1 MDEPGHNQK
10 SVTSGSVARYT
21 LVVLGILAVTL
32 FIWQIK
38 NALLMA
44 FAGIILAIILGG
56 LAAIIQKYTPL
67 NRTWSLVSVG
77 TILLIVIAGF
87 GFLFGAQIASEFEEL
102 TRKLPQQISE
112 LRDTVREWPLGEQLV
127 GSGNGADS
135 ESGENNGNAE
145 NDGNGDSE
153 EEEESDMPEGAGG
166 MLFEMGVSFVNMLSN
181 LSLIFIMGIFFAI
194 NPAIYKKS
202 IVLLFPISK
211 SERILEAF
219 DTAGNALWNW
229 LTGQFMAMIFVGVA
243 VAIGLS
249 IIGVPLAIVL
259 GFIAGV
265 SDFVPIIGPI
275 FAFIPALLLAL
286 SDSPQ
291 TALYTA
297 LLYLGVQQI
306 ESNLLTPIIQK
317 KMVSIPPALIIL
329 SLVAFGLLFGIA
341 GVILATPLAVVLM
354 VFVGMFYV
362 QDVLGKEV
370 DIPGKE

>member
-1 MDEPGHNQK
+1 MPDPGHSDK
-10 SVTSGSVARYT
+10 HVTIGSAARYT
-21 LVVLGILAVTL
+21 LVVLAILAVTL

-44 FAGIILAIILGG
+44 FAGIILAIVLGG
-56 LAAIIQKYTPL
+56 LAAIIQKHTPL

-77 TILLIVIAGF
+77 TLLLILIAGF
-87 GFLFGAQIASEFEEL
+87 GLLFGSQIASQFDEL
-102 TRKLPQQISE
+102 TQKLPQQISE
-112 LRDTVREWPLGEQLV
+112 LRDTVREWPLGEQIV
-127 GSGNGADS
+127 GSEKGADS
-135 ESGENNGNAE
+135 GFVENGGNTE
-145 NDGNGDSE
+145 NE
-153 EEEESDMPEGAGG
+153 EGEESTVPEGAGG
-166 MLFEMGVSFVNMLSN
+166 MMLEIGISFVNMLGN
-181 LSLIFIMGIFFAI
+181 FVLIIMMGIFFAI
-194 NPAIYKKS
+194 NPTIYQKG
-202 IVLLFPISK
+202 IALLFPKSK

-219 DTAGNALWNW
+219 DTAGNALWHW
-229 LTGQFMAMIFVGVA
+229 LTGQLMAMIFVGVT
-243 VAIGLS
+243 VTIGLS

-275 FAFIPALLLAL
+275 FALIPALLLAF

-297 LLYLGVQQI
+297 LLYLVVQQI
-306 ESNLLTPIIQK
+306 EGNLLTPLIQR

-329 SLVAFGLLFGIA
+329 SVVAFGLVFGIA
-341 GVILATPLAVVLM
+341 GVILATPLAVIAM

-370 DIPGKE
+370 DIPGKD